1 MYKGSDGVTKKYI
14 AESWS
19 QVTPGLPI
27 PTAFRPFIEL
37 MANKN
42 LYSGA
47 PILGAY
53 ELQRLDELQ
62 ARGTTRDIA
71 KKLSEYTGNLSSF
84 LKRKKEGSVKDPIM
98 SPIVV
103 DYLLGAY
110 LTGMLQ
116 YPIDI
121 LNTVNP
127 FNILGR
133 DELSGDPIAKREDQ
147 ADYSSFKNAFSV
159 VTRRFKM
166 AGPIKNSQYHKDWRE
181 LIDRAKKL
189 KQIDFTQ
196 MDLKESHS
204 SKLIGLFTRVKKQL
218 DSGNQFGLEE
228 EVLAFSNISPI
239 IKQGQQLLIESQRD
253 RNNIMSG
260 PLDGE
265 SKKELIDILL
275 EKENMQLK
283 ILIDTLSDMEI
294 EFIFDKTFALNE
306 SFPVNLLF
314 GTAEN
319 AVKSNPRE
327 NKK

>member
-1 MYKGSDGVTKKYI
+1 
-14 AESWS
+14 
-19 QVTPGLPI
+19 
-27 PTAFRPFIEL
+27 
-37 MANKN
+37 
-42 LYSGA
+42 
-47 PILGAY
+47 
-53 ELQRLDELQ
+53 
-62 ARGTTRDIA
+62 
-71 KKLSEYTGNLSSF
+71 
-84 LKRKKEGSVKDPIM
+84 
-98 SPIVV
+98 
-103 DYLLGAY
+103 
-110 LTGMLQ
+110 
-116 YPIDI
+116 
-121 LNTVNP
+121 
-127 FNILGR
+127 
-133 DELSGDPIAKREDQ
+133 
-147 ADYSSFKNAFSV
+147 
-159 VTRRFKM
+159 
-166 AGPIKNSQYHKDWRE
+166 
-181 LIDRAKKL
+181 
-189 KQIDFTQ
+189 

-327 NKK
+327 NKN

>member
-1 MYKGSDGVTKKYI
+1 
-14 AESWS
+14 
-19 QVTPGLPI
+19 
-27 PTAFRPFIEL
+27 
-37 MANKN
+37 
-42 LYSGA
+42 
-47 PILGAY
+47 
-53 ELQRLDELQ
+53 
-62 ARGTTRDIA
+62 
-71 KKLSEYTGNLSSF
+71 
-84 LKRKKEGSVKDPIM
+84 
-98 SPIVV
+98 
-103 DYLLGAY
+103 
-110 LTGMLQ
+110 
-116 YPIDI
+116 
-121 LNTVNP
+121 
-127 FNILGR
+127 
-133 DELSGDPIAKREDQ
+133 
-147 ADYSSFKNAFSV
+147 
-159 VTRRFKM
+159 M

-327 NKK
+327 NKN